1 MEELA
6 RQVAVLQAD
15 MAWVKGIINI
25 LLVAV
30 VGLGFSNLG
39 TTLLAIWQ
47 IRRNNKV
54 RKEN

>member
-6 RQVAVLQAD
+6 RQIAVLQND

-30 VGLGFSNLG
+30 VGLGVTNLG
-39 TTLLAIWQ
+39 VTLLAVWQ
-47 IRRNNKV
+47 VRRNNNN
-54 RKEN
+54 RR